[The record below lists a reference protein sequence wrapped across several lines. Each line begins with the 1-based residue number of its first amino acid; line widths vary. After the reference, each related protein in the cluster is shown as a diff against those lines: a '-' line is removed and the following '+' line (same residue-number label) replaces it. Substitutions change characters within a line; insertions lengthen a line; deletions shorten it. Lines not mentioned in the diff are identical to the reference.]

1 MIGQMRDRVLIK
13 SQVDTPVPGAGATTT
28 YVPFLECWT
37 RIEPLNSNRVFQ
49 DSQIN
54 LNDGFKFSIRFSTSF
69 IIDKTMLVEYL
80 GKDYTINGIQ
90 DVKARNRFLIITAIT
105 NGAPIQPI
113 IT

>member
-13 SQVDTPVPGAGATTT
+13 SQLD
-28 YVPFLECWT
+28 VPFLTCWT
-37 RIEPLNSNRVFQ
+37 KIEPISSSRTLQ

-54 LNDGFKFSIRFSTSF
+54 LNDGFRFTIRFSTSYT
-69 IIDKTMLVEYL
+69 IDKTMLVEYL

-90 DVKARNRFLIITAIT
+90 DVKNRDRFLIITAIT
-105 NGAPIQPI
+105 NDQPIQPI